1 MKKMPSLSLRAT
13 AFHEAGHAV
22 ACIYERVQ
30 LSTVSIAPTED
41 SFGHVGHRN
50 ILHGCNIEWED
61 KPSHRLRMER
71 LVRISLAGPAAQHR
85 FRARGYWHYH
95 GKADLKSAFELVQF
109 FVGNEEEG
117 SAYLRLLE
125 IQTRNFLN
133 RPGVWDEITALATAL
148 LEETTLT
155 PKRARSVVHAAFQR
169 SLRIHNEKNKM
180 KSEMARMT
188 ERTP

>member
-22 ACIYERVQ
+22 ACIHERVQ

-41 SFGHVGHRN
+41 SFGHVGHHN

-85 FRARGYWHYH
+85 FRPRGYRHYH

-133 RPGVWDEITALATAL
+133 GPGVWDEITALATAL

-155 PKRARSVVHAAFQR
+155 PKRTRSIVQAAFQR
-169 SLRIHNEKNKM
+169 AFGSHKDKRMKKAKKPQQEK
-180 KSEMARMT
+180 
-188 ERTP
+188 

>member
-1 MKKMPSLSLRAT
+1 MKKTPSLSLRAT

-22 ACIYERVQ
+22 ACIHERVQ
-30 LSTVSIAPTED
+30 LSTVSIAPTKD

-61 KPSHRLRMER
+61 KLSHRLRMER
-71 LVRISLAGPAAQHR
+71 LVRIGFAGPAAERR
-85 FRARGYWHYH
+85 FSSKGYRRYG
-95 GKADLKSAFELVQF
+95 GKDDLQFGFELVQC

-133 RPGVWDEITALATAL
+133 QPGVWDEITALAKAL

-155 PKRARSVVHAAFQR
+155 PKRTRSIVHAAFQQ
-169 SLRIHNEKNKM
+169 SLRSYKTKR
-180 KSEMARMT
+180 A
-188 ERTP
+188 